1 MNSKALVFMTLLALA
16 ASLGAV
22 KVRQIEKAS
31 LADFQKGSFVNVSID
46 SNGRLFLGPKLK
58 TVAGPAEEFY
68 LSAAA
73 AANGDLYLGTGHNA
87 AVYKVG
93 AAGKSEKIF
102 KGEQL
107 DVYAL
112 LVAANGDVVAG
123 TSPNG
128 RVFRIGKDNKAS
140 ELFNPDEKFIWD
152 LAEDRQGN
160 IICALGNTGA
170 VYSIAKAGTVENLFM
185 AEDSHIISLHVTRD
199 NAILAGS
206 GDRGILYEIRDR
218 KVRVL
223 YDSPLDEIRGIA
235 SDGDGNIFFAAVKSV
250 PTPQTTK
257 EIEIGTV
264 FPKDA
269 GPEKETVKEK
279 SILYRLQDDGT
290 VEAIWSSQE
299 ELIYAV
305 YYDPEAKAVLIGTGN
320 SGRVYRVERNG
331 TFAQVCESDAAQI
344 FRIAGGGKG
353 YFMIANNT
361 PGIIQVE
368 NSLNASGTYFS
379 EIFDARIQSRFGRLT
394 WNADAGK
401 QSAVSFAV
409 RLGNSDNPDKSWTNW
424 SAPFN
429 DPENSN
435 INVSGYRFLQAKI
448 VLSSANPSDTPA
460 LTGYR
465 IHYLTD
471 NLRPEVSQVLVQKP
485 GEKKPVAQKLPADG
499 ADAAPP
505 NKYLVVS
512 WDASDPNLDR
522 LQFNLFLQKLPGGEW
537 LPLRS
542 HIQEKWIYLDCELFA
557 DGKYLLK
564 VQADDGLDNTP
575 AWVKTDS
582 RTSLP
587 FIVDSTAPT
596 LSEFSATGNSIR
608 FTASDETS
616 AVVQV
621 LYSLDGKD
629 WYPIFPEDLI
639 GDSRVEK
646 FNLTLS
652 NPKNSRVLFLKLIDE
667 YNNYKVF
674 QKSI

>member
-1 MNSKALVFMTLLALA
+1 MNSKALVFLAVLALA
-16 ASLGAV
+16 PALEAV

-58 TVAGPAEEFY
+58 NVAGPAEEFY

-87 AVYKVG
+87 SVYRVS
-93 AAGKSEKIF
+93 AAGKSERVF

-112 LVAANGDVVAG
+112 LLAGNGDVIAG

-128 RVFRIGKDNKAS
+128 RVFRIGKDNKVS

-152 LAEDRQGN
+152 LAEDKQGN
-160 IICALGNTGA
+160 IICALGNPGA
-170 VYSIAKAGTVENLFM
+170 VYSIAKTGTVENLFM
-185 AEDSHIISLHVTRD
+185 AEDSHIISLHVTPD

-206 GDRGILYEIRDR
+206 GDRGILYEIRNR
-218 KVRVL
+218 KVKVL
-223 YDSPLDEIRGIA
+223 FDSPLEEIRGIA
-235 SDGDGNIFFAAVKSV
+235 SDGEGNVYFAAVKSV
-250 PTPQTTK
+250 PTPQATK
-257 EIEIGTV
+257 EIEINTV
-264 FPKDA
+264 LPKDA
-269 GPEKETVKEK
+269 GPEKEAIKEK
-279 SILYRLQDDGT
+279 SILYCLQDDGT
-290 VEAIWSSQE
+290 VEAIWSSTE
-299 ELIYAV
+299 ELVYAV
-305 YYDPEAKAVLIGTGN
+305 YYDAEAKAVLIGTGN
-320 SGRVYRVERNG
+320 SGRVYRVDRNG
-331 TFAQVCESDAAQI
+331 SFAQVCESDSAQI
-344 FRIAGGGKG
+344 FRIAGSGKG
-353 YFMIANNT
+353 YFLVANNT
-361 PGIIQVE
+361 AGVIQVE
-368 NSLNASGTYFS
+368 NGLNASGTYYS
-379 EIFDARIQSRFGRLT
+379 EVFDTRMQSRFGRLA

-429 DPENSN
+429 DAENSN

-448 VLSSANPSDTPA
+448 VLSSASPSETPY

-471 NLRPEVSQVLVQKP
+471 NLKPEVSQVLVQKP
-485 GEKKPVAQKLPADG
+485 GEKKPAALKVPGEG
-499 ADAAPP
+499 ADTVPP
-505 NKYLVVS
+505 SKYLVVS
-512 WDASDPNLDR
+512 WEASDPNQDR

-542 HIQEKWIYLDCELFA
+542 HIQERWLYLDCELFA

-575 AWVKTDS
+575 AWVKTGARVS
-582 RTSLP
+582 QP
-587 FIVDSTAPT
+587 FIVDSTAPV
-596 LSEFSATGNSIR
+596 LSEFSAAGGSVR
-608 FTASDETS
+608 FTASDESS

-629 WYPIFPEDLI
+629 WYPIFPEDMI
-639 GDSRVEK
+639 GDSRSEK
-646 FNLTLS
+646 FTLS
-652 NPKNSRVLFLKLIDE
+652 LNNPKNSRVLFLKLIDE